1 MNPLEKLNTF
11 GQSPWLDDMR
21 RGLITGGGLKLMI
34 DDDGI
39 RGLTSNPAIFE
50 EAIARSGDYDGAIRR
65 LARRGRSVEEIYQLL
80 TVEDV
85 QQAADLFR
93 PLYNVTNGGDG
104 YVSYE
109 VSPRLAT
116 DTEGTLKEARHLW
129 RVIDCPNLMIK
140 IPATQ
145 AGLPAIRQLISEG
158 INVNVTLIFGLPRYR
173 LVTQAYIDGLRE
185 RKAQGKSLERVA
197 SVASFFLSRIDSH
210 LDPKL
215 EAIKDEGGERGQQ
228 AASIIGEVAVAS
240 AKVAYESYEEI
251 FGSAEFSELEAAGAR
266 PQRLLWASTGT
277 KNPAYATDKYIEP
290 LVGPNTINT
299 MAQKTLNLYRKTGRP
314 SLTINR
320 NLDHAHQ
327 VLSTL
332 ESLGISID
340 DATQALEDEGVEK
353 FIKPFGSLM
362 DTLAHARDEA
372 LEEHD
377 MALS

>member
-109 VSPRLAT
+109 VSPRLAN
-116 DTEGTLKEARHLW
+116 DTEGTLAEARHLW
-129 RVIDCPNLMIK
+129 KIIDCPNVMIK
-140 IPATQ
+140 IPATK

-173 LVTQAYIDGLRE
+173 LVTQAYIDGIRD

-197 SVASFFLSRIDSH
+197 SVASFFLSRIDTH
-210 LDPKL
+210 LDSKL
-215 EAIKDEGGERGQQ
+215 EAIKDEGGERGER

-240 AKVAYESYEEI
+240 AKVAYETYEEI
-251 FGSAEFSELEAAGAR
+251 FGSAEFRDLEAAEAR

-290 LVGPNTINT
+290 LIGPNTINT

-320 NLDHAHQ
+320 NLDHAHE

-332 ESLGISID
+332 ESLGIGID

-353 FIKPFGSLM
+353 FNKPFDSLM
-362 DTLAHARDEA
+362 DTLAKAREEA

-377 MALS
+377 LALS